1 MPLTTGTLMVAESRS
16 DYSGYRT
23 SSATVSKWPDKFD
36 LINDILEPGKSA
48 TFRSSLVS
56 ALRTRNL
63 YSSIE
68 ERAPTADEFVAAA
81 KSFPPE
87 TPVDTSPS
95 EPVYLHHV

>member
-1 MPLTTGTLMVAESRS
+1 MASTVDTLMVAESRS
-16 DYSGYRT
+16 ELTGVRT

-48 TFRSSLVS
+48 TYRSALVS

-68 ERAPTADEFVAAA
+68 ERAPTVDDAAGGYQ
-81 KSFPPE
+81 E
-87 TPVDTSPS
+87 Q
-95 EPVYLHHV
+95 ECR